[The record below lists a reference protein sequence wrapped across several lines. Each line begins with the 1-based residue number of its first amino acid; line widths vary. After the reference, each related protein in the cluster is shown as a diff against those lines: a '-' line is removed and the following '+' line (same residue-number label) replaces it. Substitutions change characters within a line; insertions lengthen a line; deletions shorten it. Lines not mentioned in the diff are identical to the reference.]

1 MSNHRRSAHARPFRL
16 LPLLAILALIFP
28 LLAACGTNPVA
39 PSPTPGGPSSLTEE
53 TQAPSDGQAGSPT
66 EEAPAA
72 DATSAD
78 TEAPVVTTVAPAGE
92 TAVSGR
98 PTAAGPE
105 PTAIGQKLDLGKLSP
120 EIPAPT
126 EKVQITFQSWTGQ
139 ALRPFEKQF
148 EKLYPNIDVKLQDVP
163 AEQMQDK
170 LTTQIAGG
178 NAPDAAY
185 VDNGTV
191 GAFAP
196 RNALVQLDPYI
207 AKSLAVKPDDYVDAF
222 RKAVVNK
229 GKMYGLPFDGE
240 STGLFYRTDL
250 FKQAGIAGPPKT
262 WDEFREAAQKL
273 TNKENK
279 QYGFIAFAPEAAY
292 YWYPWLWQTGERAMS
307 PDGKV
312 TFNSERG
319 KRAAEFYVDLARN
332 YSPPD
337 QLNSN
342 SYDGRVAFANG
353 KVAMYVAG
361 AWFAGTM
368 LNEFPKTKGKW
379 ASAPL
384 PKDAQC
390 ATTIAGDSLVMFSQ
404 GKHQDATWKWIEF
417 LSAPQNMALWNIGT
431 RKSPGS
437 LLPTRKSLLNDPQ
450 VFSTNPI
457 LKGFAEQ
464 MSCGV
469 TDPAW
474 ENESWPEAEKALNEN
489 LGKAFYGDMSA
500 SEALDEA
507 ARETEDVLKR

>member
-1 MSNHRRSAHARPFRL
+1 MSDLKRSDHKLYSRM
-16 LPLLAILALIFP
+16 LPLLAILALILP
-28 LLAACGTNPVA
+28 LLAACGGNPQA
-39 PSPTPGGPSSLTEE
+39 PTPTPGDPVGLAEETPTEE
-53 TQAPSDGQAGSPT
+53 TPVG
-66 EEAPAA
+66 
-72 DATSAD
+72 DATAVG
-78 TEAPVVTTVAPAGE
+78 TEAAVVTTIEPVEE
-92 TAVSGR
+92 TAVSAR
-98 PTAAGPE
+98 ATAAGPE
-105 PTAIGQKLDLGKLSP
+105 ATAIGKRLDLAKLSP
-120 EIPAPT
+120 EIAAPK
-126 EKVQITFQSWTGQ
+126 EKVQITFQSWSGEG
-139 ALRPFEKQF
+139 LKPFEKQF

-170 LTTQIAGG
+170 LTTQIAGN

-196 RNALVQLDPYI
+196 RQALVDLDPYI
-207 AKSLAVKPDDYVDAF
+207 AKSIAVEPDDYVAAF
-222 RKAVVNK
+222 RKSVTNK

-250 FKQAGIAGPPKT
+250 FKQAGIDGPPET
-262 WDEFREAAQKL
+262 WDEFMDAAKKL
-273 TNKENK
+273 TNKEKK

-307 PDGKV
+307 ADGKV
-312 TFNSERG
+312 TFNSARG
-319 KRAAEFYVDLARN
+319 KKAGEFYVDLARN

-337 QLNSN
+337 QLNAN

-353 KVAMYVAG
+353 KVGMYVAG

-368 LNEFPKTKGKW
+368 INEFPKTKGKW

-390 ATTIAGDSLVMFSQ
+390 ATTIAGDALVIFNQS
-404 GKHQDATWKWIEF
+404 KNKDAAWKWIEF

-450 VFSTNPI
+450 VFVNNPI

-464 MSCGV
+464 MNCGV
-469 TDPAW
+469 SDPAM
-474 ENESWPEAEKALNEN
+474 ENEKWGEAEKALNDN
-489 LGKAFYGDMSA
+489 LGKAIYGDLTA
-500 SEALDEA
+500 AEALDEA
-507 ARETEDVLKR
+507 ALEAQDILQR